1 MDWFAFYNN
10 KLPPP
15 ISDHLVH
22 IANLQLYSITFIK
35 GELELD
41 RIASLVS
48 LELYGCDGT
57 FALLSNF
64 KNPKLKEFRIE
75 YDWDEMDEDL
85 EEDLDWTLN
94 QDFQA
99 QFSFIK
105 GFRGLETLVIT
116 MPDCRH
122 PGIFLK
128 DLTDSISLKHND
140 TLRRLAFLDAAS
152 P

>member
-1 MDWFAFYNN
+1 MDWFAFYN

-22 IANLQLYSITFIK
+22 IANLQLYSITFIE

-48 LELYGCDGT
+48 LGLYGCDGT

-99 QFSFIK
+99 QFSFIR

-128 DLTDSISLKHND
+128 DLTDSISLTIGN
-140 TLRRLAFLDAAS
+140 
-152 P
+152 